1 MPIQGEGEAP
11 GFARQSHS
19 PGGELGVR
27 GSLRGQGGGCQP
39 RYRGQG
45 VGGLPATFSLC
56 RQLLRLP
63 ALPPLEGSVLR
74 LFLLHL

>member
-1 MPIQGEGEAP
+1 MPIQGEGEAL
-11 GFARQSHS
+11 GFAQQSHS

-27 GSLRGQGGGCQP
+27 GSLRGQGGGRQP

-45 VGGLPATFSLC
+45 VGRLLATFSLC
-56 RQLLRLP
+56 WQLLCLA
-63 ALPPLEGSVLR
+63 ALPPLGGSALR